1 MTGEARQRAGEG
13 NGAAA
18 GALEAVFQAA
28 GGPLLMPYA
37 VGGFPDPASCLEIL
51 RAYRAGGADLIEV
64 GIPFSDPLA
73 DGPVIQAA
81 SHQAL
86 TRGVRPKDVL
96 ALAGDIVAEGVGVV
110 ILSYLNTILAYDPER
125 FFGECGERGVLGVV
139 VPDLPVEEA
148 ESMQQVAQSHGV
160 DVVLLAAP
168 TSPDARLA
176 RIGRAASGFIYCV
189 STTGVTGARSALD
202 AGLPAF
208 IDRLRGPHHSASG
221 RRVRRVDPG
230 SGRRSGGG
238 RRRGDRGQRAGGP
251 GRAGRKLRAGAE
263 RREAD
268 DRGDAGRCGNGAG
281 GKRLVGYEH
290 ALTLQILFEC
300 LRPDA
305 VEAGEVGEIV
315 LADGEHVARR
325 VVAQLAQETEIGLE
339 GSTLV
344 GRQLL
349 ETLESD
355 AQRPAVA
362 ECALELRV
370 VLHVEDGHGGLAV
383 DGSEFIESFEAEAAF
398 AALIGA
404 EGGNHEGAARSLTDL
419 QEAQS
424 AILT

>member
-1 MTGEARQRAGEG
+1 
-13 NGAAA
+13 
-18 GALEAVFQAA
+18 
-28 GGPLLMPYA
+28 MPYA

-208 IDRLRGPHHSASG
+208 IDRLRGHTTLPLAVGFGVSTPA
-221 RRVRRVDPG
+221 
-230 SGRRSGGG
+230 
-238 RRRGDRGQRAGGP
+238 QA
-251 GRAGRKLRAGAE
+251 AE
-263 RREAD
+263 VA
-268 DRGDAGRCGNGAG
+268 A
-281 GKRLVGYEH
+281 
-290 ALTLQILFEC
+290 F
-300 LRPDA
+300 
-305 VEAGEVGEIV
+305 
-315 LADGEHVARR
+315 ADGVIVGSALVDLVAR
-325 VVAQLAQETEIGLE
+325 A
-339 GSTLV
+339 
-344 GRQLL
+344 
-349 ETLESD
+349 
-355 AQRPAVA
+355 
-362 ECALELRV
+362 
-370 VLHVEDGHGGLAV
+370 
-383 DGSEFIESFEAEAAF
+383 ESFERGLNDVRLMTEAMQ
-398 AALIGA
+398 AAVA
-404 EGGNHEGAARSLTDL
+404 TARAARD
-419 QEAQS
+419 
-424 AILT
+424 